1 MKEISQ
7 KEQLEAMVK
16 WPIRKKRVGI
26 IRLQMIKE
34 SQVLYGMER
43 FHEAAGVVQMMRTIF
58 LNALREMIVVM
69 SLDAKITPLAVEIVA
84 VGNINVCGV
93 DIAELFKH
101 AILNNAYAI
110 ILLHNHPSGDTT
122 FSRND
127 ILLTDRVVT
136 AGNLLGIRV
145 LDHIVIGGG
154 DGAYASMLEEKLV
167 NFSHN
172 SRPGAA

>member
-1 MKEISQ
+1 MKELSKKDCLADIM
-7 KEQLEAMVK
+7 KHPA
-16 WPIRKKRVGI
+16 RKKKVGI
-26 IRLQMIKE
+26 IKLQMIRE
-34 SQVLYGMER
+34 SPALYGLDQ
-43 FHEAAGVVQMMRTIF
+43 FSDASGVVQMMRAVF
-58 LNALREMIVVM
+58 QNAPREMMVVM
-69 SLDAKITPLAVEIVA
+69 SLDTKITPLAVEIVA

-127 ILLTDRVVT
+127 ILLTERIVS

-145 LDHIVIGGG
+145 LDHIVIGEG
-154 DGAYASMLEEKLV
+154 DGGYASMLEENLV
-167 NFSHN
+167 DFSHN